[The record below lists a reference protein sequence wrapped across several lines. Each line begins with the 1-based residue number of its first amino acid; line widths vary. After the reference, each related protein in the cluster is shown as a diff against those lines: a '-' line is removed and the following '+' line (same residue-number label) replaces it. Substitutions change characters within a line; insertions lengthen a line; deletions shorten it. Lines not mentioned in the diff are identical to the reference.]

1 MSLIRYIKLDISRL
15 EREQKKEQARI
26 NKLNKNVKH
35 NQFRSELLPYLIAR
49 KHTLQEILPLVQKEK
64 GLQPK

>member
-15 EREQKKEQARI
+15 EREQKKEQSRI
-26 NKLNKNVKH
+26 NKLNKNTKN

-49 KHTLQEILPLVQKEK
+49 KHTLKEILPMLQKEK
-64 GLQPK
+64 IQP